1 MGEGTRVPIGLP
13 LALGMYELAPL
24 WHALFTALGFRVQL
38 TGLSTKKL
46 YAKGQYS
53 IPSDTVCYPAKL
65 MHGHI
70 AALLEQKVDAIFY
83 PRLTYN
89 VDEHGGDN
97 HYNCPVVA
105 YYSDLLAGNMDELKN
120 TVFLYPYLNINAPG
134 PLANELYRSIKRK
147 MWEPLQKKKS
157 RPPSRPALRP
167 MRHI

>member
-1 MGEGTRVPIGLP
+1 
-13 LALGMYELAPL
+13 
-24 WHALFTALGFRVQL
+24 
-38 TGLSTKKL
+38 
-46 YAKGQYS
+46 
-53 IPSDTVCYPAKL
+53 

-134 PLANELYRSIKRK
+134 PLANELYRSLNGKVGTFTKKEIKAAVKAGFAAYEAYMSDVRAQAETAIEWARARGK
-147 MWEPLQKKKS
+147 RMMVLALAALTISTLKS
-157 RPPSRPALRP
+157 ATASTSWPPR
-167 MRHI
+167 